1 MCIMSSMYVCQVSS
15 RFTQISYC
23 THINEE
29 QLSFQWIKPTIQT
42 FFFFLPFIVSAYL
55 VINMVTMDPQNLSNF
70 TLTEFPSDKVIQVS
84 W

>member
-1 MCIMSSMYVCQVSS
+1 MYVCQVSS

-42 FFFFLPFIVSAYL
+42 FFFFFAFYCLCLPCHQYGHYG
-55 VINMVTMDPQNLSNF
+55 P
-70 TLTEFPSDKVIQVS
+70 TEPF
-84 W
+84 